1 MICSD
6 SRGETRNHKYQ
17 LWSKRIISR
26 KRPIHANVTWPTT
39 EYFKWKQWKKQKKKE
54 LDKKRHA
61 GWLLCVYTGLQEIV
75 ACSYPF
81 RNLDIHHEEV
91 HVFLS
96 FVQRQLLCN
105 DCNQHGGAGNT
116 LKPKTHRAFSIF
128 VVVSTDCQ
136 RLCKTDPEYWDKTDE
151 PEFAS

>member
-6 SRGETRNHKYQ
+6 CRGGNKQNHKYQ
-17 LWSKRIISR
+17 LWSKIIISR
-26 KRPIHANVTWPTT
+26 KRPIHSNVTWQLQTISNGS
-39 EYFKWKQWKKQKKKE
+39 KE
-54 LDKKRHA
+54 KTKKRKNLIKSPA
-61 GWLLCVYTGLQEIV
+61 GWLLCVYTGLQKIV

-91 HVFLS
+91 HMFLS

-105 DCNQHGGAGNT
+105 NCNQHGGAGNT
-116 LKPKTHRAFSIF
+116 LKPRTHRAFSILA
-128 VVVSTDCQ
+128 VASTDYQ

-151 PEFAS
+151 PEFGV

>member
-1 MICSD
+1 M
-6 SRGETRNHKYQ
+6 THY
-17 LWSKRIISR
+17 RIFQIE
-26 KRPIHANVTWPTT
+26 AM
-39 EYFKWKQWKKQKKKE
+39 KKTKKKE

-61 GWLLCVYTGLQEIV
+61 GWLLCVYTGLQKIV

-91 HVFLS
+91 HMFLS

-128 VVVSTDCQ
+128 VVVSTDHQ